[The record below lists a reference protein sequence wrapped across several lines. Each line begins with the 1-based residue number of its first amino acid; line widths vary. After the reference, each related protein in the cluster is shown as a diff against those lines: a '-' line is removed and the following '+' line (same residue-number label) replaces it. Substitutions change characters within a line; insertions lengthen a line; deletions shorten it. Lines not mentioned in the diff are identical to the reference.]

1 MFCSCCTALKS
12 QLSSLVWFPKHRSSY
27 RAGNRWGNTLWPLT
41 LALHRSRCWHVEEQ
55 LIVQLLSTV
64 YIHFLQ
70 PQVTYFMLFLV
81 NSLKTSVF
89 KLLKVHKGY
98 ISESAFLGAMGA
110 LWIPHLFPGVASAT
124 CSLSHRKKRFIG
136 SENYLAKTEQIKV

>member
-1 MFCSCCTALKS
+1 M
-12 QLSSLVWFPKHRSSY
+12 
-27 RAGNRWGNTLWPLT
+27 
-41 LALHRSRCWHVEEQ
+41 EEQ

-89 KLLKVHKGY
+89 KLLKGHKGY

-110 LWIPHLFPGVASAT
+110 L
-124 CSLSHRKKRFIG
+124 
-136 SENYLAKTEQIKV
+136 